1 MGKDARSRR
10 FLFLTQTY
18 PRRPGDTTGPFIRDL
33 ARGLVRAG
41 DDVTVL
47 TPHAKDVPATW
58 DDDGVVVES
67 FRYAPESLELV
78 GYSRSLDKDERIK
91 GGSALSAPLY
101 MVGAWR
107 AVRRCLARRPFDL
120 VQAHWVVPN
129 ALVAVPAV
137 GRLPLAVGLHGSD
150 VFLAEKPVVRTMV
163 GRALARTQVL
173 TGCSPELVDRV
184 CALGFPRE
192 KAHVIPYGVDSSLF
206 APDRGR
212 RSLWRQKLNV
222 SDSAPLLVSVGRMAT
237 KKGYQVLL
245 ERIDQLME
253 GQPDLHLVLA
263 GGGDRQAEFQAA
275 AQPWSDRIHFP
286 GAVLRDTLPDLYRAA
301 DGFFLPA
308 VHDPQG
314 NVDGLPNVILEA
326 MATGL
331 PVVTTTVSGIP
342 LAIEDGAN
350 GFLVPEQD
358 APALIGAIDR
368 LLADPDR
375 ARAMGEEGR
384 RRAVDHHHWDTI
396 AGRYRAAYEQALNV
410 I

>member
-1 MGKDARSRR
+1 MGKDGRSRR

-47 TPHAKDVPATW
+47 TPHAEDVPASW
-58 DDDGVVVES
+58 DDDGVAVES

-78 GYSRSLDKDERIK
+78 GYSRSLDKDEKIK

-101 MVGAWR
+101 MMGAWR
-107 AVRRCLARRPFDL
+107 AVRRCLVRQSFDL

-129 ALVAVPAV
+129 ALVAAPAV
-137 GRLPLAVGLHGSD
+137 GKVPLAVGLHGSD
-150 VFLAEKPVVRTMV
+150 VFLAEKPLVRTIV
-163 GRALARTQVL
+163 GRALAKTRVL

-192 KAHVIPYGVDSSLF
+192 KAHVIPYGVDSSIF
-206 APDRGR
+206 SPDPSR
-212 RSLWRQKLNV
+212 RSLWRQKLGI

-245 ERIDQLME
+245 EGVEQLME
-253 GQPDLHLVLA
+253 GQPELHLALA
-263 GGGDRQAEFQAA
+263 GGGDRLAEFQATA
-275 AQPWSDRIHFP
+275 KPWADRIHFP
-286 GAVLRDTLPDLYRAA
+286 GAVFRDTLPDLYRAA
-301 DGFFLPA
+301 DGFILPA

-326 MATGL
+326 MASGL
-331 PVVTTTVSGIP
+331 PVVSTTVSGIP
-342 LAIEDGAN
+342 LAIEDGVN
-350 GFLVPEQD
+350 GYLVPEQD
-358 APALIGAIDR
+358 APSLVRAVER
-368 LLADPDR
+368 LLADPER
-375 ARAMGEEGR
+375 GRAMGEEGR
-384 RRAVDHHHWDTI
+384 CRAIDNHHWDTI
-396 AGRYRAAYEQALNV
+396 AGRYRAAYEQALSV
-410 I
+410 G